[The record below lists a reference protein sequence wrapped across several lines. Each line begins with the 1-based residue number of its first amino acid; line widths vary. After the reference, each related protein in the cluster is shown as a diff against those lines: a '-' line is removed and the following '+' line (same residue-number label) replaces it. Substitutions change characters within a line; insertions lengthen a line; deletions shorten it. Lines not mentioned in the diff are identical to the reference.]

1 MTHQNQII
9 LSQLTPP
16 AQKSTI
22 LERPRVIQLLQ
33 QCLDYPLTTLVTETG
48 YGKTTSAL
56 GLIKSLKL
64 PFFWFTV
71 SRNERDPRL
80 FLTYLCSAFNQQGY
94 KIGLPAL
101 RVLENSDVDLQE
113 CLIMLENSITSS
125 LDEEAL
131 FVVDDFQ
138 SLNESDEI
146 LRTMNWF
153 IDHLPANLHLVI
165 LSRTM
170 PEFPS
175 INNWR
180 VRGKLL
186 EIDKDSLSFSADETD
201 QLYRSTYH
209 LDLPREDLTRL
220 HQRTEGWAI
229 GLQVVWQSI
238 KAMPNMPLES
248 LLEEESEASGSS
260 LGNLFAYLADEVLD
274 MQSEDTQDFLIQTSI
289 LQFLDSDTCD
299 FLLDRQNS
307 AETLNDL
314 YRSGLF
320 IEQMKPDVFRYHHIF
335 REFLLSRLSK
345 NEELKKGLHRKLAS
359 YFSAH
364 HYWEQAISHLISA
377 GDYSRLKQVL
387 DEVAERLLQSGLKQ
401 SIRYW
406 LGKLPPEE
414 MSQYPYGNY
423 LLGEVERIEA
433 NFDLALEAYRT
444 AQRLYQNLGNDW
456 GVSMALRGQAQVYLD
471 TLRPVNA
478 EQLLAK
484 ALNLL
489 DQAEYPLEVSG
500 LLTQIAE
507 NQVNQ
512 GAMLEAE
519 KNLQK
524 ARELSP
530 MYAEMQ
536 AFTEARLLLRT
547 GRLDEG
553 LDLLARLDPGTSNQ
567 RMARPQRFHREAT
580 LLLSLYYSLQ
590 GKYESARQYADKGLQ
605 VSRQL
610 QAKYVEAVARIRLG
624 HALQLDLSEGLDA
637 QGVLEIRKLY
647 EFAIENVDIVRI
659 HVEPLWGLCR
669 LVGYA
674 GNLEEAKRIGDN
686 ALVIAANAG
695 DEWIGLLVRIS
706 LGAALAMGNAY
717 EAASSILS
725 VADSLAKKLNDTL
738 ASTAAYLWEAYTAD
752 KQGYRSSALLFLEQG
767 LEQIQKYQYQFLL
780 NKGTLLGPDDPFTF
794 YPLMLLARENGL
806 QPELLSQI
814 LSDLPASIGKYHPGY
829 TLSLNLFGGF
839 EARKG
844 KHLIP
849 AENWKRDKA
858 RQMLQ
863 ALACNLGRGMSKEQL
878 ALLFWPDADELTAA
892 NNFKVTLSALNQTLE
907 PDRPSKEAAQFVVR
921 IGDHYQ
927 LNQQMKIKL
936 DTTQFEKLAL
946 SLQLEDNEQALT
958 IYKGKLLEGEPLQ
971 EDFMPEVQYYHR
983 LYLDC
988 LGKVIEAA
996 IADREFGKGLELSN
1010 RLVRQEP
1017 LLEVGYQYQMR
1028 IYHALGNASMV
1039 RKVYN
1044 QAVDVCRKVYGMESD
1059 GLLAF
1064 YRQLTG

>member
-752 KQGYRSSALLFLEQG
+752 KQGYKSSALLFLEQG

-863 ALACNLGRGMSKEQL
+863 ALACNLGRGISKEQL

>member
-274 MQSEDTQDFLIQTSI
+274 MQAEDTQDFLIQTSI

-752 KQGYRSSALLFLEQG
+752 KQGYKSSALLFLEQG

-1059 GLLAF
+1059 ALLAF

>member
-752 KQGYRSSALLFLEQG
+752 KQGYKSSALLFLEQG

-814 LSDLPASIGKYHPGY
+814 LSELPASIGKYHPGY